1 MKRLLLASALLVS
14 LGACAPAFHE
24 HGYGRGNPP
33 AHAPAHGH
41 RKKMHGHDISFD
53 TGLGVYVVV
62 GSPGLYFWDDFYW
75 RLRDG
80 IWVRASAFD
89 GPWIVVPDTHRH
101 LPPGLARKHGY
112 GKGASK
118 GKGND
123 KSDKGKGKGKDK
135 NK

>member
-1 MKRLLLASALLVS
+1 MKRVLLACTLSLG
-14 LGACAPAFHE
+14 LGACAPVFHD

-89 GPWIVVPDTHRH
+89 GPWIVVSDTHRH
-101 LPPGLARKHGY
+101 LPPGLAKKHGY
-112 GKGASK
+112 GKGAS
-118 GKGND
+118 KGND